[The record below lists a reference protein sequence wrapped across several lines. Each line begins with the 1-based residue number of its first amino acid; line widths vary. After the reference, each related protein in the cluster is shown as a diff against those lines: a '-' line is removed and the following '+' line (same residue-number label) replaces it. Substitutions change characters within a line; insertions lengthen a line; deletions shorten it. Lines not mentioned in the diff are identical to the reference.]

1 MNHLT
6 AKDCNEDVEDDTEDE
21 EVEVEEDQLEPSS
34 DDEMVQPTQK
44 RQKRGKTLVS
54 STTKAP
60 KKTSTAS
67 KTKTTPK
74 GQQPIPTKIVLLIP
88 CYDGT
93 MTRKEYDDRWVDF
106 DSEVKQIIYE
116 AIGCDEAKEKPP
128 LGYKIEGS
136 PAKENPISLNCGDDW
151 DGLCEDVLSKQNEK
165 KKLFK
170 VSITASPEYMKGLKD
185 WMDKKNKS
193 RKGKGKTPVKR
204 GSGKS
209 DSGRKFHF
217 DSSSNGSNS
226 EDDGA
231 EKSMMEVEKHH
242 IDELRLEYGKCNL
255 HKPQPCKIA
264 RGTHTILTFNMLS
277 AWARA
282 LANKDT
288 GVTVKTPPKS
298 ESFRAFHHSIET
310 TTPVSS
316 ITETPGTSSSTAIK
330 EWVAPMMGAF
340 AAITQMSQQQH
351 TQTVPNTPI
360 SLQKSTPPSPGVAAF
375 NAPSSD
381 GFDMYENPYPTI
393 TDFFHEL
400 DIAQPQRNLTQYI
413 AIFSA
418 LDFYHINELLGLD
431 TDALM
436 KNNIGMSMGNA
447 SFVLAMVQR
456 KVRKVDK
463 ERKKPLSW
471 T

>member
-6 AKDCNEDVEDDTEDE
+6 AKDCNEDFEDDTEDE

-34 DDEMVQPTQK
+34 DDEMVQPTRKQ
-44 RQKRGKTLVS
+44 QKRGKTLVS

-67 KTKTTPK
+67 KSKTTPK
-74 GQQPIPTKIVLLIP
+74 AQQPIPTKIVLLIP

-93 MTRKEYDDRWVDF
+93 MTRKEYDNRWVDF
-106 DSEVKQIIYE
+106 DSEVKQINYE
-116 AIGCDEAKEKPP
+116 AIGCDKAKEMPP

-136 PAKENPISLNCGDDW
+136 PAKENPILLNCGDDW

-170 VSITASPEYMKGLKD
+170 VSITVSPEYMKGLKD

-193 RKGKGKTPVKR
+193 RKGKGKTPAKR

-209 DSGRKFHF
+209 DSRRKFHF

-242 IDELRLEYGKCNL
+242 IDELRLE
-255 HKPQPCKIA
+255 
-264 RGTHTILTFNMLS
+264 
-277 AWARA
+277 A

-288 GVTVKTPPKS
+288 GVIVKTPPKS

-310 TTPVSS
+310 TTP
-316 ITETPGTSSSTAIK
+316 
-330 EWVAPMMGAF
+330 
-340 AAITQMSQQQH
+340 QQH
-351 TQTVPNTPI
+351 TQTVPNKPI
-360 SLQKSTPPSPGVAAF
+360 LLQRSTPPSPSIAAF
-375 NAPSSD
+375 NAPSSN
-381 GFDMYENPYPTI
+381 GFDVYENPYPMI
-393 TDFFHEL
+393 TNFFHEL

-436 KNNIGMSMGNA
+436 KDNIGMSMGNA
-447 SFVLAMVQR
+447 LFVLAMVQR
-456 KVRKVDK
+456 KIRKVDK
-463 ERKKPLSW
+463 ECKKLLSW

>member
-1 MNHLT
+1 
-6 AKDCNEDVEDDTEDE
+6 
-21 EVEVEEDQLEPSS
+21 
-34 DDEMVQPTQK
+34 
-44 RQKRGKTLVS
+44 
-54 STTKAP
+54 
-60 KKTSTAS
+60 
-67 KTKTTPK
+67 
-74 GQQPIPTKIVLLIP
+74 
-88 CYDGT
+88 
-93 MTRKEYDDRWVDF
+93 MTRKEYDNRWVDF

-116 AIGCDEAKEKPP
+116 AIGCDKAKEMPP

-151 DGLCEDVLSKQNEK
+151 DGLCEDVLLKQNEK

-170 VSITASPEYMKGLKD
+170 VSITVSLEYMKGLKD

-193 RKGKGKTPVKR
+193 RKGKGKTPAKR

-231 EKSMMEVEKHH
+231 EKSMME
-242 IDELRLEYGKCNL
+242 
-255 HKPQPCKIA
+255 
-264 RGTHTILTFNMLS
+264 
-277 AWARA
+277 
-282 LANKDT
+282 ANKDT

-298 ESFRAFHHSIET
+298 ESFRAFHHSIEM
-310 TTPVSS
+310 TTPGSS

-375 NAPSSD
+375 NAPSRD
-381 GFDMYENPYPTI
+381 GFDVYENPYPTI
-393 TDFFHEL
+393 TNFFHEL
-400 DIAQPQRNLTQYI
+400 EIAQLQRNLTHYI
-413 AIFSA
+413 DIFSA

-431 TDALM
+431 TDALT
-436 KNNIGMSMGNA
+436 KDNIGMSMGNA
-447 SFVLAMVQR
+447 LFVLAMVQR
-456 KVRKVDK
+456 KVQKVDK